1 MIYAAIHIAVRT
13 SVLTLL
19 LLVGIVYVPFV
30 NGKTS
35 MDRLLWIDRPQ
46 CVHYP
51 NLNTPAGAGRILRS
65 KNIMSGSLIDISPS
79 LTALDI
85 SST

>member
-1 MIYAAIHIAVRT
+1 MIYYVIYAAIHIAVRT
-13 SVLTLL
+13 SVQTLL

-30 NGKTS
+30 NGKTP

-51 NLNTPAGAGRILRS
+51 NLNTPAGAHTKLQEYSDETTSI
-65 KNIMSGSLIDISPS
+65 
-79 LTALDI
+79 
-85 SST
+85 